1 MTLLKTY
8 LHRWENILTVNP
20 PIVFPVLP
28 QRNNALC
35 QLGNAFLA
43 VIRRNSAVVW
53 LRVSIK

>member
-8 LHRWENILTVNP
+8 LHRWENILTENP
-20 PIVFPVLP
+20 LIVFPVLP
-28 QRNNALC
+28 LKKALC

-43 VIRRNSAVVW
+43 VIQRNSAVVW

>member
-8 LHRWENILTVNP
+8 LHRWENILTENP
-20 PIVFPVLP
+20 LIVFPVLSL
-28 QRNNALC
+28 NKALC

>member
-1 MTLLKTY
+1 MTLWKTY
-8 LHRWENILTVNP
+8 LHRWENILTENHL
-20 PIVFPVLP
+20 IVFPVLP
-28 QRNNALC
+28 LKKALC